1 MPAASQPDPIAR
13 ADTSAETN
21 AQTSA
26 ESGAEPSAATRT
38 ALSRSSSTSSNT
50 APSTALA
57 RLDTQAAWRRALDR
71 GVERLQAQLAEHGL
85 LDAAA
90 QALGQSVRQRLASD
104 RLVLAFVAEFSRGK
118 SELINA
124 LFFADTGRRVLPATP
139 GRTTMCPVE
148 LAWDPDQ
155 PPQLRLLPMDSRRG
169 AQTLAALR
177 QQPNAWHCTL
187 LSLNDA
193 DALAAA
199 LQPVVATRQVPVDEA
214 RLLGFWNDEQPDDN
228 PPRDE
233 HGQVEVPAWRHA
245 LINLPHP
252 LLQRGLVVIDTPG
265 LNAIGAEPEL
275 TLALLPSAHAAVF
288 LLGADTGVTRSDLAV
303 WRDHLGDRGIQRFVV
318 LNKID
323 TLEDPLLDAA
333 QVEAQVQAQCAQAAH
348 TLDMPPDRVFALS
361 ARRALAAR
369 LAGDDSALAA
379 SRLPALE
386 DALLSQLL
394 AQRGQVIGR
403 LVDDAVQSLQQTA
416 ARRLADRQHQTAEQ
430 GAELQSLRGKSAHRL
445 QLTGARLAAEAA
457 AFEQGGPRLMAL
469 RAVMARQLQAV
480 LLPLSGEHLRAAV
493 RRMRDSSEASFLRLG
508 AARAFQ
514 SLRTELHDR
523 LAEAE
528 RNAQELEQLL
538 QASLKPLNAE
548 FGFRLELA
556 PPPPLAPFQR
566 EIDRIEAGYSRYLG
580 VTQLWRLS
588 GEAFAERFSRLLLS
602 RLQAVVDGAAG
613 EIEAW
618 AQALGSQIDE
628 QFCERR
634 RMLAQQREA
643 HARIR
648 AAEHGLEHGIDV
660 LAGQAAQQQ
669 RLARSLA
676 ADVASLRLLA
686 ATLPPPTPTPMSM
699 PTSVPAEALPRPS
712 RLQLVPGATAPLV
725 RGAA

>member
-1 MPAASQPDPIAR
+1 MSTVAQSDPASRAASR
-13 ADTSAETN
+13 AATSVATR
-21 AQTSA
+21 AA
-26 ESGAEPSAATRT
+26 PSAT
-38 ALSRSSSTSSNT
+38 
-50 APSTALA
+50 LA
-57 RLDTQAAWRRALDR
+57 RLDTLAAWRRALDR
-71 GVERLQAQLAEHGL
+71 GFERLQAQLNEHGL

-90 QALGQSVRQRLASD
+90 QALGQRVRQRLASD

-155 PPQLRLLPMDSRRG
+155 PPQLLLLPIATRRSG
-169 AQTLAALR
+169 QTLAALR
-177 QQPNAWHCTL
+177 DQPAAWQATPL
-187 LSLNDA
+187 ALDDA

-199 LQPVVATRQVPVDEA
+199 LQQVVATRQVPVADA
-214 RLLGFWNDEQPDDN
+214 RALGFWSDEQADDN
-228 PPRDE
+228 PPCDDNDL
-233 HGQVEVPAWRHA
+233 VEVPAWRHA

-303 WRDHLGDRGIQRFVV
+303 WRDHLGDRGLERFVV

-323 TLEDPLLDAA
+323 TLEDPLLDPA
-333 QVEAQVQAQCAQAAH
+333 QIEAQLQAQRALAAH
-348 TLDMPPDRVFALS
+348 TLGVPAERVFALS

-369 LAGDDSALAA
+369 LAGDEAALAA

-394 AQRGQVIGR
+394 PQRSQVIAR
-403 LVDDAVQSLQQTA
+403 LVEDGVLSLQQAA
-416 ARRLADRQHQTAEQ
+416 ARRLADRQRQTAEQ
-430 GAELQSLRGKSAHRL
+430 WAELHSLRGKSAHRL
-445 QLTGARLAAEAA
+445 QLMSARLAAEAA
-457 AFEQGGPRLMAL
+457 AFEHCGPRLVAL
-469 RAVMARQLQAV
+469 RAVLARQLQVA
-480 LLPLSGEHLRAAV
+480 LQPLSGEHLRAAV
-493 RRMRDSSEASFLRLG
+493 RRMREGSEASFLRLG

-514 SLRTELHDR
+514 TLRSELHDT

-528 RNAQELEQLL
+528 RGAQELEQLL

-548 FGFRLELA
+548 FGFHLTLA
-556 PPPPLAPFQR
+556 PRPTLAPFQR
-566 EIDRIEAGYSRYLG
+566 EIDRIMAGYSRYLG
-580 VTQLWRLS
+580 ITQVWRLS

-602 RLQAVVDGAAG
+602 RLQGVFEGAAG
-613 EIEAW
+613 EIESW
-618 AQALGSQIDE
+618 AQALGSQLDA

-634 RMLAQQREA
+634 RMLAQQRDA

-648 AAEHGLEHGIDV
+648 SAEDGLEHGIDSLV
-660 LAGQAAQQQ
+660 SQAARMQ
-669 RLARSLA
+669 RLAHGLA
-676 ADVASLRLLA
+676 ADVDHLRLLA
-686 ATLPPPTPTPMSM
+686 ATPPP
-699 PTSVPAEALPRPS
+699 SVVMPAEATPRAA
-712 RLQLVPGATAPLV
+712 RLQLVAGAPAVAVIAAVVTA
-725 RGAA
+725 

>member
-1 MPAASQPDPIAR
+1 MSTVAQSDPASRAASR
-13 ADTSAETN
+13 AAT
-21 AQTSA
+21 
-26 ESGAEPSAATRT
+26 SAATR
-38 ALSRSSSTSSNT
+38 A
-50 APSTALA
+50 APSATLA
-57 RLDTQAAWRRALDR
+57 RLDTLAAWRRALDR
-71 GVERLQAQLAEHGL
+71 GFERLQAQLNEHGL

-90 QALGQSVRQRLASD
+90 QALGQRVRQRLASD

-155 PPQLRLLPMDSRRG
+155 PPQLLLLPIATRRSG
-169 AQTLAALR
+169 QTLAALR
-177 QQPNAWHCTL
+177 DQPAAWQSTPL
-187 LSLNDA
+187 ALDDA

-199 LQPVVATRQVPVDEA
+199 LQQVVATRQVPVADA
-214 RLLGFWNDEQPDDN
+214 RALGFWSDEQADDN
-228 PPRDE
+228 PPCDDNDL
-233 HGQVEVPAWRHA
+233 VEVPAWRHA

-303 WRDHLGDRGIQRFVV
+303 WRDHLGDRGLERFVV

-323 TLEDPLLDAA
+323 TLEDPLLDPA
-333 QVEAQVQAQCAQAAH
+333 QIEAQLQAQRALAAH
-348 TLDMPPDRVFALS
+348 TLGVPAERVFALS

-369 LAGDDSALAA
+369 LAGDEAALAA

-394 AQRGQVIGR
+394 PQRSQVIAR
-403 LVDDAVQSLQQTA
+403 LVEDGVLSLQQAA
-416 ARRLADRQHQTAEQ
+416 ARRLADRQRQTAEQ
-430 GAELQSLRGKSAHRL
+430 WAELHSLRGKSAHRL
-445 QLTGARLAAEAA
+445 QLMSARLAAEAA
-457 AFEQGGPRLMAL
+457 AFEHCGPRLVAL
-469 RAVMARQLQAV
+469 RAVLARQLQVA
-480 LLPLSGEHLRAAV
+480 LQPLSGEHLRAAV
-493 RRMRDSSEASFLRLG
+493 RRMREGSEASFLRLG

-514 SLRTELHDR
+514 TLRSELHDT

-528 RNAQELEQLL
+528 RGAQELEQLL

-548 FGFRLELA
+548 FGFHLTLA
-556 PPPPLAPFQR
+556 PRPTLAPFQR

-580 VTQLWRLS
+580 ITQVWRLS

-602 RLQAVVDGAAG
+602 RLQVVIDGAAG
-613 EIEAW
+613 AIEPW

-648 AAEHGLEHGIDV
+648 SAEDGLAHGIDE
-660 LAGQAAQQQ
+660 LAGQSAQLQ

-676 ADVASLRLLA
+676 ADVDSLRLLA
-686 ATLPPPTPTPMSM
+686 ATPPPP
-699 PTSVPAEALPRPS
+699 VAADGVPRPA
-712 RLQLVPGATAPLV
+712 RLQLVPGAAALAV
-725 RGAA
+725 CGAA